1 MVLGKALNRI
11 INVFTGLFAIATLV
25 LMLVWYLNRALDSLL
40 LPESAVLTVERFRN
54 YFTLATI
61 FLAGIEFTLKRNI
74 VFAIIFAVIV
84 VAVAAFMIYADVS
97 LIEEAK
103 KKAAEMLDPET
114 TAAVLRLAV

>member
-40 LPESAVLTVERFRN
+40 LPVSAVLTVERFRN

>member
-1 MVLGKALNRI
+1 MVIGKALNRI

-74 VFAIIFAVIV
+74 VFATIFAVIV

>member
-1 MVLGKALNRI
+1 MILGKALNRI

-25 LMLVWYLNRALDSLL
+25 LMLVWYLNRALDNLL
-40 LPESAVLTVERFRN
+40 LPESALLTVERFRN

-61 FLAGIEFTLKRNI
+61 FLAGIEFTLKRNV

-103 KKAAEMLDPET
+103 KKAAEMLDPNA
-114 TAAVLRLAV
+114 AAVIVRIIA